1 MYTQENRLIAI
12 DTPLGEDVFLLQGFS
27 GREAISNLFSF
38 NLAMES
44 ENDSISFASIIGQ
57 NVTIRLTLAHDSI
70 RYWNGVVG
78 RFTQSGSDAGFAH
91 YQMEVVPW
99 LWLLT
104 LNTNCRI
111 FQNKTVQVIVE
122 EVFKAS
128 GFNDYRFSLTASYA
142 PQKYCVQYR
151 ETDFNFV
158 SRLLEQDG
166 IFYYFEHEKGKH
178 TLVIVDSESMLKDC
192 LGQDTARYDASWGGT
207 DSEDVITSW
216 QMDQELRTGKC
227 SVSGYNF
234 TRPNLNLYVDEAT
247 IVNVGGNSRFEL
259 YEYPATGTVFDR
271 PEFKT
276 RAGLHMQEEEAG
288 HLICS
293 GTSGCRAFASGYT
306 FALKEHPRRDMND
319 TYLLRDIQ
327 HIASV
332 RGSYESGD
340 DAGGFGYSNRFVC
353 IPQSVPFRPARVTPK
368 PFVQGS
374 QTALVVG
381 KEGEEIWTDVYGR
394 VQVQFYWDRQ
404 GKKNEQSSCW
414 IRVSQLWAG
423 KGWGSMWIP
432 RVGQEVVVSFL
443 EGDPDRP
450 IITGRVY
457 NADQV
462 IPYVLPDN
470 QTVSTIKSRSTKGGN
485 EENFNEIKF
494 DDKKGHED
502 LTIHAE
508 NTMHNSV
515 EGDQFIT
522 VGGDRN
528 ITTGGVGKDGALFG
542 DVKELVFHNH
552 NLHVK
557 NDQIS
562 TIEGKQLSYVQNQA
576 FHNYDH
582 ILAVTV
588 QKDYFL
594 EAKQVVMRA
603 DSIQLVAG
611 GSSIVIDESGV
622 SIVGSPLL
630 KLNSGAGKLTNV
642 GLAQVS
648 DMVNSGD
655 GTLANMGLGEVSGMV
670 NSGTGMLANMGQAQ
684 VSGMVN
690 SGTGMLANMGLAQV
704 SGTVNSGAGKLTN
717 VGLAQLSDIMNSG
730 AGTPANTGQ
739 AQVSD
744 MMNSGAGTIANTGLA
759 QVSDK
764 ADVPE
769 S

>member
-1 MYTQENRLIAI
+1 ML
-12 DTPLGEDVFLLQGFS
+12 LLQGFS

-44 ENDSISFASIIGQ
+44 ENDAISFASIIGQ
-57 NVTIRLTLAHDSI
+57 NVTVRLTLADDSI
-70 RYWNGVVG
+70 RYWNGIVS

-111 FQNKTVQVIVE
+111 FQNMTVQVIVE
-122 EVFKAS
+122 NVFKAS
-128 GFNDYRFSLTASYA
+128 GFNDYRFSLTATYA

-151 ETDFNFV
+151 ETDFHFV

-166 IFYYFEHEKGKH
+166 IFYYFEHEKGRH
-178 TLVIVDSESMLKDC
+178 TLVIVDSESVLKDC
-192 LGQDTARYDASWGGT
+192 PGQDTARYDASWGGT

-234 TRPNLNLYVDEAT
+234 TTPNQDLYTDEAT

-259 YEYPATGTVFDR
+259 YEYPASGTVFGR

-288 HLICS
+288 HLVCS
-293 GTSGCRAFASGYT
+293 GTSGCRAFSSGHT
-306 FALKEHPRRDMND
+306 FTLAEHPRLDMND

-327 HIASV
+327 HTASA

-340 DAGGFGYSNRFVC
+340 DAGGFEYSNRFVC

-394 VQVQFYWDRQ
+394 VKVQFYWDRQ
-404 GKKNEQSSCW
+404 GQKNEESSCW

-423 KGWGSMWIP
+423 KGWGSMWLP

-462 IPYVLPDN
+462 IPYDLPDN

-485 EENFNEIKF
+485 AENFNEIKF

-502 LTIHAE
+502 LLIHAE

-515 EGDQFIT
+515 EGSQYVAVGGNQYITTKGNRNIT
-522 VGGDRN
+522 VGTIDE
-528 ITTGGVGKDGALFG
+528 DGNVFG
-542 DVKELVFHNH
+542 DVKELIFCEHH
-552 NLHVK
+552 LHVRQ
-557 NDQIS
+557 DQIVKVDGGQQ
-562 TIEGKQLSYVQNQA
+562 TYVHGQA
-576 FHNYDH
+576 FHNYDDQ
-582 ILAVTV
+582 VDVEV

-594 EAKQVVMRA
+594 GAKQLVLWA

-611 GSSIVIDESGV
+611 YSSIVIDGSGV

-630 KLNSGAGKLTNV
+630 KLNSGAG
-642 GLAQVS
+642 AQI
-648 DMVNSGD
+648 
-655 GTLANMGLGEVSGMV
+655 NMG
-670 NSGTGMLANMGQAQ
+670 
-684 VSGMVN
+684 
-690 SGTGMLANMGLAQV
+690 
-704 SGTVNSGAGKLTN
+704 
-717 VGLAQLSDIMNSG
+717 
-730 AGTPANTGQ
+730 
-739 AQVSD
+739 
-744 MMNSGAGTIANTGLA
+744 
-759 QVSDK
+759 
-764 ADVPE
+764 PE
-769 S
+769 QSMRQPDDPDR